1 MNTLPI
7 GWRVLAHVVTMAVIA
22 FLVAPIL
29 AIIPASFNKA
39 SFIRLPPQAWSPIW
53 YARFFAEPEWLR
65 ALLNSLKFAV
75 LCTAIA
81 VPAGTLA
88 AFALARSTPAVRM
101 IATGL
106 LMAPMVVPEIV
117 AAVGIYRSALD
128 FSVHGTVL
136 AVALSHAVM
145 ALPFVV
151 INVSISL
158 RAVDPAWPLAAAG
171 LGAGPWR
178 VFRTVTL
185 PNIIPGIAGGA
196 VFAFMTSFDE
206 TVLTIFLSDY
216 QTKTL
221 PVKLWETVRLEFTPI
236 LAVATTLMI
245 ALSVILFVVIQM
257 LSSRQKGESS

>member
-1 MNTLPI
+1 MNTLPL
-7 GWRVLAHVVTMAVIA
+7 GWRIAAHVLTMAALA

-39 SFIRLPPQAWSPIW
+39 SFIRLPPQAWSPVW
-53 YARFFAEPEWLR
+53 YARFFSEPEWLR

-75 LCTAIA
+75 LCTLIA

-88 AFALARSTPAVRM
+88 AFALARAAPWLRVA
-101 IATGL
+101 ATGL
-106 LMAPMVVPEIV
+106 LMAPMVVPEVV

-128 FSVHGTVL
+128 FSVNGTVL

-151 INVSISL
+151 INVAISL

-185 PNIIPGIAGGA
+185 PNIIPGVAGGA

-245 ALSVILFVVIQM
+245 ALSVILFMAIQI
-257 LSSRQKGESS
+257 LSRKKGESS

>member
-1 MNTLPI
+1 MQP
-7 GWRVLAHVVTMAVIA
+7 REMIA
-22 FLVAPIL
+22 ELEARP
-29 AIIPASFNKA
+29 
-39 SFIRLPPQAWSPIW
+39 RLPGGE
-53 YARFFAEPEWLR
+53 AER
-65 ALLNSLKFAV
+65 
-75 LCTAIA
+75 
-81 VPAGTLA
+81 
-88 AFALARSTPAVRM
+88 
-101 IATGL
+101 
-106 LMAPMVVPEIV
+106 
-117 AAVGIYRSALD
+117 YR
-128 FSVHGTVL
+128 GY
-136 AVALSHAVM
+136 AVM